1 MEKKFKKFLDDKESL
16 PLKPTLAQMQ
26 KAVDEHREHMD
37 KIIHETRKSNMNYHK
52 EKAEVEKKIAKLLE
66 NFLTKYEVT
75 CGKDT
80 KVIAPYGFV
89 NGFQIQTELDNL
101 RVVKNTHPFDYKMDA
116 ETDDEYD
123 VGKDW

>member
-52 EKAEVEKKIAKLLE
+52 EK
-66 NFLTKYEVT
+66 T
-75 CGKDT
+75 
-80 KVIAPYGFV
+80 
-89 NGFQIQTELDNL
+89 
-101 RVVKNTHPFDYKMDA
+101 
-116 ETDDEYD
+116 
-123 VGKDW
+123 